1 MQGPVL
7 LVPHRNA
14 KVLARLPA
22 FYDETN
28 TFFGFV
34 WHSGAKQGP
43 PNTKRSAARWVLYAS
58 WERKAPAICTSSG
71 M

>member
-1 MQGPVL
+1 MQGLML
-7 LVPHRNA
+7 LVPHGDA
-14 KVLARLPA
+14 KVRARLPA

-43 PNTKRSAARWVLYAS
+43 PNTQRSVPRWLLYAS
-58 WERKAPAICTSSG
+58 
-71 M
+71 